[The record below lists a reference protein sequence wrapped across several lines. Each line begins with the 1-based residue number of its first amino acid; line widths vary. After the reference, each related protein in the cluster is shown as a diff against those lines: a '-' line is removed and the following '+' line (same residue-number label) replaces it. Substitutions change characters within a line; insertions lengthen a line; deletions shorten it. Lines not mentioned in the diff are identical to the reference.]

1 MTNPNENMDQED
13 TLGDMEI
20 TNFSDDSTESAEA
33 EVRESEDA
41 SLQDKEYSFD
51 EANTSDEE
59 FHDIDDQAGDL
70 VEIFNRTSENLH

>member
-1 MTNPNENMDQED
+1 MANPSENMDQED
-13 TLGDMEI
+13 TLADMEI

-33 EVRESEDA
+33 EVREVEDA

-51 EANTSDEE
+51 ETNTNDEE

-70 VEIFNRTSENLH
+70 VDIFNRTSENLH

>member
-1 MTNPNENMDQED
+1 MTNANENMDQED

-33 EVRESEDA
+33 EVREVEDA
-41 SLQDKEYSFD
+41 SLQDKEYSFGED
-51 EANTSDEE
+51 NTDDEE